1 MRKALTPWNL
11 LGLFLFLVGILA
23 YWQGQGGGSPH
34 ALPLPQGEATS
45 PNRLPLVLYR
55 PDPPKG
61 FLKET
66 LSLDLAPGETPEGK
80 ALGTWAEAVGAPAPK
95 ALYRLGQG
103 LVVDLPGDFARGLD
117 ATGETFRLYSLA
129 YTLLATFAP
138 AEEVRFLVE
147 GEAKPGLAHLD
158 LSQPIRLP

>member
-103 LVVDLPGDFARGLD
+103 LVVDLPGTSQRGWTPPGRPS
-117 ATGETFRLYSLA
+117 ASTAWPTPSWPPSPPRRRSASWWRGRPS
-129 YTLLATFAP
+129 P
-138 AEEVRFLVE
+138 AW
-147 GEAKPGLAHLD
+147 PTWT
-158 LSQPIRLP
+158 